1 MTLEEG
7 VYFEIVDESGLFR
20 ARMLIGVL
28 CPEQVLWV
36 ARDIAEDVIDE
47 ERTEGESKDIDEGD
61 LDFSDVL

>member
-1 MTLEEG
+1 MEEG

-20 ARMLIGVL
+20 PRTLIGVL
-28 CPEQVLWV
+28 CPKQVLWV
-36 ARDIAEDVIDE
+36 ARDIAEDAIDE